1 MRIMQWGSFL
11 IFFFISIVGLG
22 KDLTALYPASERGRA
37 FLLKNATA
45 KGVIVTD
52 SGLQYRVIRPGEG
65 KSPRQTDTVKVDY
78 EGSLVNGTVFDSSY
92 QRGEPIQFPV
102 SGVIAGWQEA
112 LQLMKPGATW
122 RVYIPS
128 SLAYGAYGAGRLIG
142 PNETLIFKVHLIDV
156 KAGA

>member
-1 MRIMQWGSFL
+1 MRMMQLSSL
-11 IFFFISIVGLG
+11 VIFFLMSFFVLG
-22 KDLTALYPASERGRA
+22 KDLSARYPDSERGRA

-45 KGVIVTD
+45 KGVTVTD
-52 SGLQYRVIRPGEG
+52 SGLQYRVITPGEG

-92 QRGEPIQFPV
+92 QRGEPIQFPL

-122 RVYIPS
+122 MLYIPS
-128 SLAYGAYGAGRLIG
+128 SLAYGAYGAGQLIG
-142 PNETLIFKVHLIDV
+142 PNDTLIFKVHLIDV